1 MTGYSVWN
9 LTTLPT
15 ELTYHPT
22 CLDLEPQFIYI
33 DHPPQSP
40 LYLDHPPIHS
50 FLHQSI
56 QFKVD
61 TMAPTMVGQYDEA
74 AASAILEPISV
85 SLHVASY
92 TPLNSIA
99 LYVGMPVCHCG
110 AGHLLR
116 VNPLSFTCMHTR
128 SWTSGVFNMMVLQYF
143 LYQKGDK
150 TWIKLLVAY
159 LCVSPL
165 QSYQVSS

>member
-1 MTGYSVWN
+1 
-9 LTTLPT
+9 
-15 ELTYHPT
+15 
-22 CLDLEPQFIYI
+22 
-33 DHPPQSP
+33 
-40 LYLDHPPIHS
+40 
-50 FLHQSI
+50 
-56 QFKVD
+56 
-61 TMAPTMVGQYDEA
+61 MAPTMVGQYDEA

-85 SLHVASY
+85 SLHVAPN
-92 TPLNSIA
+92 TPLTITA

-116 VNPLSFTCMHTR
+116 VSPLSFTCIHTR
-128 SWTSGVFNMMVLQYF
+128 LWTSGVFNMMVLQYF